1 MVIMMA
7 SGRIF
12 DILLLFCS
20 FVSSLL
26 VRKYAFSSTT
36 CTLYGSQFQDKSQV
50 GEVNTMLEE
59 TYIYSTLWN
68 LNCERWYLRPRS
80 GLRLASRKSLIL
92 LLLLIAGDIE
102 TCPGPTSNVFPD
114 IKQFIRN
121 RGLKIFHQNARGL
134 HDFGKIEQLK
144 LLMEE
149 TNKEI
154 QILGV
159 TEIHL
164 NNNISDEELLIS
176 GYRVERKDREN
187 SPCGGPAVYICDDIQ
202 WQRRNDLE
210 VNGIECLWIE
220 LLIKRSRSILLGI
233 IYRPLDTSKYLDKDF
248 EAKCED
254 MLNMVL
260 SEDKEII
267 MTGDLNCNYKKKAD
281 NKTLKEIIKMNGF
294 EQVIKESTGVTQD
307 TSTLIDVVLTTHST
321 RILKSIVANIGS
333 SDHELIGVIRR
344 MHCVKYKPRKIT
356 YRDYSH
362 YDTEALKL
370 ELNKVPWENVV
381 KIPETNIAWNLF

>member
-1 MVIMMA
+1 
-7 SGRIF
+7 
-12 DILLLFCS
+12 
-20 FVSSLL
+20 
-26 VRKYAFSSTT
+26 
-36 CTLYGSQFQDKSQV
+36 
-50 GEVNTMLEE
+50 MLEE
-59 TYIYSTLWN
+59 IYIYSTLWN
-68 LNCERWYLRPRS
+68 LNCERWYLSPRL
-80 GLRLASRKSLIL
+80 GLCLSSRKSLIL

-102 TCPGPTSNVFPD
+102 TCPGPTSDVFPD

-149 TNKEI
+149 THKEI

-159 TEIHL
+159 TETHL
-164 NNNISDEELLIS
+164 NNNISDDELLIS

-187 SPCGGPAVYICDDIQ
+187 DPCGGTAIYIRDDIQ

-220 LLIKRSRSILLGI
+220 LLIKQSRSILLGI
-233 IYRPLDTSKYLDKDF
+233 IYRPPDTSKFLDKDF

-260 SEDKEII
+260 SEDKEVI

-281 NKTLKEIIKMNGF
+281 NKTLKEIIK
-294 EQVIKESTGVTQD
+294 
-307 TSTLIDVVLTTHST
+307 
-321 RILKSIVANIGS
+321 
-333 SDHELIGVIRR
+333 
-344 MHCVKYKPRKIT
+344 
-356 YRDYSH
+356 
-362 YDTEALKL
+362 
-370 ELNKVPWENVV
+370 
-381 KIPETNIAWNLF
+381 

>member
-1 MVIMMA
+1 MLSLWRVVA
-7 SGRIF
+7 FLTFSCF
-12 DILLLFCS
+12 SVF
-20 FVSSLL
+20 FVAALL
-26 VRKYAFSSTT
+26 VRKCAFSSTT
-36 CTLYGSQFQDKSQV
+36 CTLYGSQFLDKSQV

-68 LNCERWYLRPRS
+68 LNCDRWYLSPRL
-80 GLRLASRKSLIL
+80 GLRLSSRKSLIL

-102 TCPGPTSNVFPD
+102 TRPGPTSDVFPD

-159 TEIHL
+159 TETHL

-187 SPCGGPAVYICDDIQ
+187 GPCGGTAVYIRDDIQ

-220 LLIKRSRSILLGI
+220 LLIKRSKSILLGI
-233 IYRPLDTSKYLDKDF
+233 IYRPPDTSKYLDKDF

-260 SEDKEII
+260 SEDKEVI

-281 NKTLKEIIKMNGF
+281 NKTLKEIIKMNSF
-294 EQVIKESTGVTQD
+294 EQVIKESTRVTQD
-307 TSTLIDVVLTTHST
+307 TSTLIDVHNDPPLYK
-321 RILKSIVANIGS
+321 ILVN
-333 SDHELIGVIRR
+333 LI
-344 MHCVKYKPRKIT
+344 
-356 YRDYSH
+356 
-362 YDTEALKL
+362 
-370 ELNKVPWENVV
+370 
-381 KIPETNIAWNLF
+381 